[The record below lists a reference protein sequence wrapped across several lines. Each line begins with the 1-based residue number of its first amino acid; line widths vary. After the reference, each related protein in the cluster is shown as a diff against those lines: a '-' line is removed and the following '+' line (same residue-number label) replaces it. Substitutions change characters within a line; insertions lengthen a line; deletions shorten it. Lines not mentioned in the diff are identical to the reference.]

1 MDWGADYM
9 SVETM
14 SDFNDPDSEENITEE
29 DDEYNR
35 E

>member
-9 SVETM
+9 SIETG
-14 SDFNDPDSEENITEE
+14 SDFNDHDSEENIIEE
-29 DDEYNR
+29 DNR

>member
-9 SVETM
+9 SVETG
-14 SDFNDPDSEENITEE
+14 SDFNDSDSEENIIEE
-29 DDEYNR
+29 DEIYG